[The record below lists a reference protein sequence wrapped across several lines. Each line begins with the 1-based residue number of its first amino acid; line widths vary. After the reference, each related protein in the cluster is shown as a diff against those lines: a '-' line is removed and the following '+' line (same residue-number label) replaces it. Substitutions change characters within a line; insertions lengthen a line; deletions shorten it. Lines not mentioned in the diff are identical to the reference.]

1 MMLPKTV
8 QPNLACDDYLSALR
22 TAGFKGEIDT
32 SQSIRLINATD
43 NSPYQVL
50 PDALLFPKSSHD
62 IQLILTTAKNFPSIA
77 FTARGGGTGTNG
89 QALNDSIIIDCSKY
103 LNHIL
108 ELNLDEAWVRV
119 EPGVV
124 LDQLNHCLKPHG
136 YFFAPHV
143 SPSNRATIGG
153 MTNTDACGKGSRVY
167 GKTSQHVLSITA
179 VYSNAELHTTH
190 AIDLA
195 TLEQLKKE
203 SNLLS
208 SIYQEVDEIVCQC
221 QHTIEN
227 TYPKL
232 QRFMTGYDLAH
243 VYDTSRTQFNLN
255 AILCGSEGS
264 LVIMTEIKLKI
275 TPLPKYK
282 SLVVLQYKN
291 FIDALLDAKWLID
304 FNPHAIETMDELI
317 LSLARTDLLYPSVS
331 PFIESSSHQV
341 AAINLIEFCDNDL
354 TKLENKISQLKKSV
368 EQNHG
373 TFSQDYKI
381 VNDSSVMES
390 LWKLREKSVGLLG
403 KIPGSRKP
411 ISGIEDTVVPPEYLA
426 DYVRKFRKL
435 LDDAGLRYAMYG
447 HIDVGCLHVRPAL
460 DLRDSKDESLY
471 YSLIDEVANLAKQ
484 YGGLLWGEHGKGFRS
499 QYIPLFF
506 GTELYPKLQK
516 IKKCFDPLN
525 RFNPGKIVTP
535 FESGQEIKWIN
546 STKRADFDKH
556 ISPDLAHTYSSA
568 MSCNGNGAC
577 FNYNKL
583 DVMCPSYKVT
593 QDRIHSPK
601 GRASLIR
608 HWIYLK
614 SGECGDPAD
623 NLSHEVYN
631 AMQGC
636 LGCKACKT
644 QCPVNVDIPTIKSQ
658 FLESYHAE
666 HRRPWRDYAIA
677 YSEMILPY
685 FASYPNLSNF
695 LFYNPLSR
703 WLTKKIFQLESL
715 PIYPTL
721 SLKKLCHQKNISFV
735 NISDLQ
741 KLTNHENVIVIV
753 QDFLSSSFEPMLVLD
768 YYFLLKKLGFSPYIL
783 KLQQNG
789 KSFHTRGF
797 LKKFKKIAT
806 DTAHQFEKIAKLNI
820 PMIGIDPSL
829 TLTYRQEYSQTLGEL
844 NFQVQLFPEWF
855 TKVRFQGSDPENLT
869 LVKQELFMHCS
880 EKTAEGELGM
890 QWKKTFKQLGIDL
903 QIVDLGCC
911 GMAGNYGMESEHQEY
926 SHQLFDMGWSSIL
939 TQAGTKLVTGFS
951 CRHQA
956 IRFKYKNIWHP
967 VSYLQQLID

>member
-1 MMLPKTV
+1 MLPRMV
-8 QPNLACDDYLSALR
+8 QPNPSRDDYLTALR
-22 TAGFKGEIDT
+22 AAGFTGEIDT

-43 NSPYQVL
+43 NSPYQLL
-50 PDALLFPKSSHD
+50 PDAILFPKNSHD
-62 IQLILTTAKNFPSIA
+62 IQLILTIAKHFPSIT

-124 LDQLNHCLKPHG
+124 LDQLNHYLKPHG

-143 SPSNRATIGG
+143 SPGNRATLGG

-190 AIDLA
+190 AIDFL
-195 TLEQLKKE
+195 TLEKLKKE
-203 SNLLS
+203 NNLLS
-208 SIYQEVDEIVCQC
+208 SIYKEVDEIVCRC
-221 QHTIEN
+221 QHTIEK

-255 AILCGSEGS
+255 SLLCGSEGS
-264 LVIMTEIKLKI
+264 LAVMTELKLNI
-275 TPLPKYK
+275 IPLPKYK

-317 LSLARTDLLYPSVS
+317 LTLDKTDLLYPSVA
-331 PFIESSSHQV
+331 PFIESSHQV
-341 AAINLIEFCDNDL
+341 AAINLLEFCDNDL
-354 TKLENKISQLKKSV
+354 ISLENKISYLKQSFEK
-368 EQNHG
+368 NKK
-373 TFSQDYKI
+373 FFAQDYKI
-381 VNDSSVMES
+381 VSDISVMDS

-403 KIPGSRKP
+403 KMPGSRKP
-411 ISGIEDTVVPPEYLA
+411 ISGIEDTVVPPEHLA
-426 DYVRKFRKL
+426 DYVKIFRKL

-447 HIDVGCLHVRPAL
+447 HVDVGCLHVRPAL
-460 DLRDSKDESLY
+460 DLRDSKDEALY

-506 GTELYPKLQK
+506 GTELYPELQK

-535 FESGQEIKWIN
+535 FESEQEIKWIN

-556 ISPDLAHTYSSA
+556 ITPDLANTYSSA
-568 MSCNGNGAC
+568 MNCNGNGAC
-577 FNYNKL
+577 FNYNEL

-593 QDRIHSPK
+593 RDRIHSPK

-608 HWIYLK
+608 HWIYLH
-614 SGECGDPAD
+614 S
-623 NLSHEVYN
+623 LSHLWERTGVRASNNAFSKEVYN

-658 FLESYHAE
+658 FLETYHTE

-677 YSEMILPY
+677 YSEKVLPY
-685 FASYPNLSNF
+685 FASFPNLSNF
-695 LFYNPLSR
+695 LFYNPASR

-715 PIYPTL
+715 PVYPTC
-721 SLKKLCHQKNISFV
+721 SLKKLCYQKNISFV
-735 NISDLQ
+735 DASDLE
-741 KLTNHENVIVIV
+741 KLTSHENVVVII
-753 QDFLSSSFEPMLVLD
+753 QDFLSSSFEPTLVLD

-789 KSFHTRGF
+789 KGFHARGF
-797 LKKFKKIAT
+797 LSQFKKIAMS
-806 DTAHQFEKIAKLNI
+806 TASQFEKIAELKL

-829 TLTYRQEYSQTLGEL
+829 TLTYRQEYSHVLGQL

-855 TKVRFQGSDPENLT
+855 AHSLLPRPLLPIG
-869 LVKQELFMHCS
+869 
-880 EKTAEGELGM
+880 EG
-890 QWKKTFKQLGIDL
+890 
-903 QIVDLGCC
+903 
-911 GMAGNYGMESEHQEY
+911 
-926 SHQLFDMGWSSIL
+926 
-939 TQAGTKLVTGFS
+939 QA
-951 CRHQA
+951 
-956 IRFKYKNIWHP
+956 W
-967 VSYLQQLID
+967 